1 MPNHCIR
8 SLFYVGLI
16 FSAFSTLGCG
26 KNESKQPAHKAEKDV
41 EVFLDAWSRGEP
53 ADAFAGTDRPIQGTD
68 PDWKEGHRLLSFLCD
83 DTKQSEEQPDRIRCR
98 VALALQDKKG
108 KRWDKEVVYEV
119 LLGEKTTIRRA
130 TP

>member
-1 MPNHCIR
+1 MPKNCIR

-16 FSAFSTLGCG
+16 FSISSTLGCG
-26 KNESKQPAHKAEKDV
+26 KNDPKQLTQKAERDV
-41 EVFLDAWSRGEP
+41 DTFLDAWSRGEP

-83 DTKQSEEQPDRIRCR
+83 ETKQSEEQPDRVRCR

-108 KRWDKEVVYEV
+108 KKWERKVVYEV